1 MGRERELGNTH
12 VSGSWHRG
20 LGSSQRR
27 RGTVTGVAPALG
39 LRARASGSLLCP
51 VLTFSDRNT
60 HPHTHPPGLRWHPK
74 SRKQPPF
81 HSAGPGSPLTCAT
94 REPGQP
100 ARLRVAEAAARIP
113 ARSPAGPHTAADR
126 FPTPTQP
133 VLAEGT
139 RGSHTCRDLSR
150 ARDSCPG
157 LGCQPGR
164 LRCLRRER
172 TAGPPSGS
180 RSARPGHP
188 HARGLGS
195 PGCPPGVQLAA
206 ASTTPAHP
214 SHSGHC

>member
-157 LGCQPGR
+157 PWLPAWEAQVSAEGADRRASERQQVRPARSPARTRPRQPR
-164 LRCLRRER
+164 MP
-172 TAGPPSGS
+172 T
-180 RSARPGHP
+180 RSA
-188 HARGLGS
+188 A
-195 PGCPPGVQLAA
+195 GCSEHHTG
-206 ASTTPAHP
+206 ASL
-214 SHSGHC
+214 SRGHC